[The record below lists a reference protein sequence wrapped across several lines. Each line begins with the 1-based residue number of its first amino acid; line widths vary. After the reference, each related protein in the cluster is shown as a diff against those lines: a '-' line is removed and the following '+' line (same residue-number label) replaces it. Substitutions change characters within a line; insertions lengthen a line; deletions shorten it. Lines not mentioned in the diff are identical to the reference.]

1 MHSNTSTAAVG
12 DSLGWAIVGPG
23 KIAHQFAGA
32 VAALPHTH
40 VRSVYGR
47 NRANAQAFAD
57 HWTPKAAAP
66 GDTVHVAT
74 SLDELLADPGVH
86 AVYVATPHAQH
97 GAAVRAALLAG
108 KAVLCEKPLV
118 AHLAEGEQLVA
129 LARERGVFLMEAL
142 WTRFLPA
149 YQVAGRWLHE
159 GAGPGVI
166 GPVRAIQSSFCF
178 NTPFD
183 ATHRNFDPALA
194 GGALLDLGV
203 YNLAITRWVLEPAP
217 GRCPEP
223 VHMQAHAVLAPTGV
237 DQRLA
242 ATLVFDGGVTSQFV
256 CGFDASSDNTMHI
269 LGERGSIVF
278 RRGFSYAT
286 EVVLN
291 LPGQAQQVVAAPF
304 RVNGFEYEVEEALRC
319 MRAGLLE
326 SPQMPH
332 AESLALLRW
341 MDALRR
347 QVGVR
352 YPFE

>member
-1 MHSNTSTAAVG
+1 MQHPAQQEFA
-12 DSLGWAIVGPG
+12 WAIVGPG
-23 KIAHQFAGA
+23 RIAHQFAGA
-32 VAALPHTH
+32 VATLPATH

-47 NRANAQAFAD
+47 NRANAQAFAERWPRQD
-57 HWTPKAAAP
+57 TAGGGVPRVAA
-66 GDTVHVAT
+66 
-74 SLDELLADPGVH
+74 SLDDLLADPGVH
-86 AVYVATPHAQH
+86 GVYVATPHAQH
-97 GAAVRAALLAG
+97 GEAVRAALLAG

-118 AHLAEGEQLVA
+118 AHLAEGEHLVA

-149 YQVAGRWLHE
+149 YEVAGRWLRE
-159 GAGPGVI
+159 GAI

-178 NTPFD
+178 NAPYD
-183 ATHRNFDPALA
+183 PASRNFDPALA

-203 YNLAITRWVLEPAP
+203 YNLAITRWALESAP
-217 GRCPEP
+217 GNCPEP
-223 VHMQAHAVLAPTGV
+223 VRMQAQAVLAPTGV
-237 DQRLA
+237 DQRLS
-242 ATLVFDGGVTSQFV
+242 ATLVFEHGVTSQFV
-256 CGFDASSDNTMHI
+256 CGFDASSDNAMHI

-286 EVVLN
+286 EVVLTQA
-291 LPGQAQQVVAAPF
+291 GQSPQVVAAPF

-319 MRAGLLE
+319 LRAGRLE
-326 SPQMPH
+326 STHMPH

-341 MDALRR
+341 MDELRR